1 MSLQA
6 EPAQSA
12 HPHPFAD
19 DNEPYEQQQ
28 RREALWNP
36 EQHGGVPSKAHR
48 HIHIDWPNASIKKTI
63 AIGASAPEASPPVYD
78 RPRHEDETANASSC
92 VLITKSSPI
101 NATVH
106 ILREKRPESAS
117 APDSKPVLIS
127 AKTGSLGSIS
137 LSIPSYS
144 GARPLDIRAKSYNGN
159 ITVFLPTSFAGMLKW
174 NSETGTL
181 KVSPAM
187 QQRFKLLDPQ
197 PHKHRGTAKIASSIA
212 SGMRGDV
219 CTISNHH
226 GSITI
231 KEFGEGEGKA
241 SSGDG
246 GKSCVIQ

>member
-6 EPAQSA
+6 EPAPTA
-12 HPHPFAD
+12 HAHLNAD
-19 DNEPYEQQQ
+19 DDEAYEQQQ
-28 RREALWNP
+28 RREALWKP
-36 EQHGGVPSKAHR
+36 EQQGGVPSKAHR

-106 ILREKRPESAS
+106 IMREKRSESTATS
-117 APDSKPVLIS
+117 DSKPILVS

-137 LSIPSYS
+137 LSIPSYA

-159 ITVFLPTSFAGMLKW
+159 ITVYLPSSFGGMLKW
-174 NSETGTL
+174 NSETGIL

-187 QQRFKLLDPQ
+187 QQRFKLLDSQ
-197 PHKHRGTAKIASSIA
+197 PHKHKGTAKIAPSTA
-212 SGMRGDV
+212 SGLRGDI

-226 GSITI
+226 GSIMI
-231 KEFGEGEGKA
+231 KESGEEEGKRLK
-241 SSGDG
+241 GDG
-246 GKSCVIQ
+246 NKSCLIQ